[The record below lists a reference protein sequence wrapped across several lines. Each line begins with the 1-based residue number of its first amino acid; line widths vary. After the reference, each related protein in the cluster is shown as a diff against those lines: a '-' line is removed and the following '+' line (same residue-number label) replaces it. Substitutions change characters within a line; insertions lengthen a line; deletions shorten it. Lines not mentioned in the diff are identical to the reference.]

1 MRALWTVFR
10 KELLENARD
19 RRTLFSA
26 LVFGP
31 LLGPLLFGVMV
42 SRIVA
47 ENVGGL
53 RHDVA
58 LAVVHGERAPDL
70 VGYLT
75 SAGARLWRAPFGAHG
90 ARGAV
95 VRGLAGV
102 VLIVPR
108 DYPQRFSHGEPARVL
123 LVADSADNATRRD
136 AARAGALLQS
146 YASNIAQ
153 RRLQV
158 RGVDPLVA
166 APVTVDAIDVAS
178 ASGRAVSL
186 IGLMTYFVLFAV
198 LMGGLYFAID
208 ATAGERERGSLEPL
222 LMVPIARGAL
232 VGGKILATCA
242 AMAASLAIC
251 LAAFLGVLHLLP
263 LERLG
268 MRSDFGPLM
277 ALEFFAIC
285 TPFVPLGA
293 ALMTFVASFTRS
305 YREAQ
310 SYVAAVLLVP
320 TLPIAFA
327 SIYSLRASPA
337 WMFVPSLSQ
346 HLLMT
351 NLLEGRPIA
360 AIDALVS
367 AASSVLVALVL
378 FGFTQRQWRREAMLG

>member
-47 ENVGGL
+47 ENAGGL
-53 RHDVA
+53 RHSVV

-70 VGYLT
+70 LSYLT
-75 SAGARLWRAPFGAHG
+75 SAGTRLRRAPFGERG
-90 ARGAV
+90 ARDAV

-108 DYPQRFSHGEPARVL
+108 DYPRRFAHGEPARVL
-123 LVADSADNATRRD
+123 LVADSADNSTRRD

-146 YASNIAQ
+146 YASSIAQ

-166 APVTVDAIDVAS
+166 APVTVDSIDVAS
-178 ASGRAVSL
+178 ASARAVSL

-268 MRSDFGPLM
+268 MRSDFGPWM

-351 NLLEGRPIA
+351 SLLEGRPIA
-360 AIDALVS
+360 PIDALVS
-367 AASSVLVALVL
+367 AASSVLVALLL

>member
-1 MRALWTVFR
+1 MHALWIVFR
-10 KELLENARD
+10 KELRENARD

-47 ENVGGL
+47 ENAGGL
-53 RHDVA
+53 RHGA
-58 LAVVHGERAPDL
+58 ELSVVHGERAPDL
-70 VGYLT
+70 LSYLT
-75 SAGARLWRAPFGAHG
+75 SAGARLRRAPFGERG
-90 ARGAV
+90 ARDAV
-95 VRGLAGV
+95 VRGRAGV
-102 VLIVPR
+102 VLIVPP
-108 DYPQRFSHGEPARVL
+108 DYPRRFAHGEPARVL

-146 YASNIAQ
+146 YASSIAQ

-158 RGVDPLVA
+158 RGIDQLVA

-178 ASGRAVSL
+178 ASARAVSL

-268 MRSDFGPLM
+268 MRSDFGPWM
-277 ALEFFAIC
+277 AIEFFAIC
-285 TPFVPLGA
+285 IPFVPLGA

-351 NLLEGRPIA
+351 SLLEGRPIA

-367 AASSVLVALVL
+367 AGSSVLVALVL
-378 FGFTQRQWRREAMLG
+378 FGFTQRQWRRETMLG

>member
-47 ENVGGL
+47 EDAGSARQSVS
-53 RHDVA
+53 

-70 VGYLT
+70 LAYLT
-75 SAGARLWRAPFGAHG
+75 AAGARLQRAPFGERA
-90 ARGAV
+90 ARSAV
-95 VRGLAGV
+95 ERGRAGV

-108 DYPQRFSHGEPARVL
+108 DYPRRFEHGEPARVL
-123 LVADSADNATRRD
+123 LVADSADNATRGD
-136 AARAGALLQS
+136 AARAGAMLQA
-146 YASNIAQ
+146 YASAIAQ
-153 RRLQV
+153 LRLQV
-158 RGVDPLVA
+158 RGVDPLIA
-166 APVTVDAIDVAS
+166 APVTIDSIDVAS
-178 ASGRAVSL
+178 ASARAVSL

-208 ATAGERERGSLEPL
+208 ATAGERERGSLEAL

-232 VGGKILATCA
+232 VGGKILATSA
-242 AMAASLAIC
+242 SMAASLAIC

-285 TPFVPLGA
+285 VPFVPVGA

-351 NLLEGRPIA
+351 SLLEGRPIGVLDA
-360 AIDALVS
+360 AVS
-367 AASSVLVALVL
+367 AASSLLLALLL
-378 FGFTQRQWRREAMLG
+378 FVFTQRQWRREAMLG